1 MLAQKAEAAVITTTT
16 PDANIINNSIKHTA
30 ESTGKLKE
38 KLAEEIAGLL
48 LFLQDPS
55 LSQDQQTRCWA
66 LFESKL
72 RRYVRSSEKGLPD
85 FGCVA

>member
-1 MLAQKAEAAVITTTT
+1 MKTEIKKESLILIGANDLAKMLSV
-16 PDANIINNSIKHTA
+16 KHTT

-48 LFLQDPS
+48 LFLQDTS

-72 RRYVRSSEKGLPD
+72 RRYVDLEVCG
-85 FGCVA
+85 VVV